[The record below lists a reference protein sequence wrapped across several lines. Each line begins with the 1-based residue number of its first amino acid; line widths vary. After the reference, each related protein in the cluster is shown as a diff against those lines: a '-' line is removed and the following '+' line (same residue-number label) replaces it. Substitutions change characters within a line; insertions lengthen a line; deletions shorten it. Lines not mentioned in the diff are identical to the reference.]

1 MNKSAISNKELIG
14 YIERC
19 IPDIARKC
27 NTTNEEVI
35 IRSLKQPN
43 CIDVEISNNQINY
56 TIEKIVPNT
65 SGSER
70 IR

>member
-1 MNKSAISNKELIG
+1 MRFISLNLILKLYCLNKNMGVSCMNKSATNNEELIG

-35 IRSLKQPN
+35 KTFKTLFN
-43 CIDVEISNNQINY
+43 DED
-56 TIEKIVPNT
+56 
-65 SGSER
+65 
-70 IR
+70 

>member
-27 NTTNEEVI
+27 NITNKEVI
-35 IRSLKQPN
+35 ETFKQFIKN
-43 CIDVEISNNQINY
+43 ENKN
-56 TIEKIVPNT
+56 
-65 SGSER
+65 
-70 IR
+70 

>member
-1 MNKSAISNKELIG
+1 MEASCMNKSATSNKELIG

-35 IRSLKQPN
+35 KTFKKHYENEDQFH
-43 CIDVEISNNQINY
+43 
-56 TIEKIVPNT
+56 K
-65 SGSER
+65 GAF
-70 IR
+70 

>member
-35 IRSLKQPN
+35 KTFKKHYDN
-43 CIDVEISNNQINY
+43 ENQFH
-56 TIEKIVPNT
+56 K
-65 SGSER
+65 GAL
-70 IR
+70 